1 MWSLWP
7 LLDNHVASWDDG
19 EMSAEPSGLSTT
31 EAAGKIRSGEISSEE
46 LVRACLDWIEE
57 REPVVHAWKFLDP
70 ELALVQAQRCDASE
84 PRSLLHG
91 VPIGIK
97 DQFDTADMPTG
108 YGSPIYEGHQ
118 PVADAESVAHLRA
131 AGAIILGKTKL
142 TEFALYHP
150 TDTTNPL
157 DPARTPGGSSS
168 GSAAAVADHM
178 VPVATGTQTVGSIIR
193 PASYC
198 GIFGYKPTFGSI
210 SCAGVLPL
218 CASLD
223 TVGLFARTVEDLE
236 LFTKAITSTQPYHP
250 SIRTPQ
256 PADFDLRSPDE
267 LRQPCIAFART
278 PQWPELEVSIRDRL
292 EKAAIRLGENG
303 AQVDEISLPKKF
315 DGLVEAQNT
324 ILEVELSCALSY
336 EFENHPNQLSD
347 LLYGFIEQGRS
358 VGMEEYL
365 GARKRAAE
373 CRWES
378 AGLFQDHD
386 VLLAP
391 SVRGEAPVGLEST
404 GDPLFCRMW
413 TLLGLPCVSLPGI
426 QGPDGLPLGAQII
439 GPLYGDGLTLS
450 VAGWAS
456 QRL

>member
-1 MWSLWP
+1 ML
-7 LLDNHVASWDDG
+7 
-19 EMSAEPSGLSTT
+19 AELSGLSATA
-31 EAAGKIRSGEISSEE
+31 AAGKIRSGEISSEE
-46 LVRACLDWIEE
+46 LVRACLHRIEQQ
-57 REPVVHAWKFLDP
+57 EPTVHAWRFLDP
-70 ELALVQAQRCDASE
+70 ELALVQARRCDASE
-84 PRSLLHG
+84 TRSPLHG
-91 VPIGIK
+91 VPVAVK

-108 YGSPIYEGHQ
+108 YGSPIYEGHR
-118 PVADAESVAHLRA
+118 PMADAGSVARLRE
-131 AGAIILGKTKL
+131 AGAVILGKTKL

-168 GSAAAVADHM
+168 GSAAAVADFM

-210 SCAGVLPL
+210 SRSGVLPL

-223 TVGLFARTVEDLE
+223 HVGLFARTVEDLE
-236 LFTKAITSTQPYHP
+236 LLTKAITGTHPHHP
-250 SIRTPQ
+250 SIRTAQ
-256 PADFDLRSPDE
+256 PTGFGLRHPDDFERP
-267 LRQPCIAFART
+267 RIAFVRT
-278 PQWPELEVSIRDRL
+278 PQWPELDVSIRTRL
-292 EKAAIRLGENG
+292 EKAVTQLGEAG
-303 AQVDEISLPKKF
+303 AVVDETSLPAKF
-315 DGLVEAQNT
+315 GGLVEAQNT

-336 EFENHPNQLSD
+336 EFENYPDRISD
-347 LLYGFIEQGRS
+347 LLRGVIEQGNS
-358 VGMEEYL
+358 VEMERYL
-365 GARKRAAE
+365 EALKLAAE

-378 AGLFQDHD
+378 VGLFRDHD

-413 TLLGLPCVSLPGI
+413 TLLGLPCVSVPGI
-426 QGPDGLPLGAQII
+426 HGLDGLPLGVQII
-439 GPLYGDGLTLS
+439 GPMYGDGLTLS
-450 VAGWAS
+450 VANWAS

>member
-1 MWSLWP
+1 ML
-7 LLDNHVASWDDG
+7 
-19 EMSAEPSGLSTT
+19 AELSGLSATA
-31 EAAGKIRSGEISSEE
+31 AAGKIHSGEISSEE
-46 LVRACLDWIEE
+46 LVRACLDRIEQQ
-57 REPVVHAWKFLDP
+57 EPTVHAWRFLDP
-70 ELALVQAQRCDASE
+70 ELALMQARRCDASE
-84 PRSLLHG
+84 TRSPLHG
-91 VPIGIK
+91 VPVAVK

-108 YGSPIYEGHQ
+108 YGSPIYEGHR
-118 PVADAESVAHLRA
+118 PVADAGSVARLRE
-131 AGAIILGKTKL
+131 AGAVILGKTKL

-168 GSAAAVADHM
+168 GSAAAVADFM

-210 SCAGVLPL
+210 SRSGVLTL

-223 TVGLFARTVEDLE
+223 HVGLFARTVEDLE
-236 LFTKAITSTQPYHP
+236 LLTKAITGTHPHHP
-250 SIRTPQ
+250 SIRTAQ
-256 PADFDLRSPDE
+256 PTGFGLRHPDDFERP
-267 LRQPCIAFART
+267 RIAFVRT
-278 PQWPELEVSIRDRL
+278 PQWPELDVSIRTRL
-292 EKAAIRLGENG
+292 EKAAMQLGEAG
-303 AQVDEISLPKKF
+303 AVVDETSLPGKF
-315 DGLVEAQNT
+315 GGLVEAQNT

-336 EFENHPNQLSD
+336 EFENYPDRMSD
-347 LLYGFIEQGRS
+347 LLRGVIEQGNS
-358 VGMEEYL
+358 VGMESYL
-365 GARKRAAE
+365 EAQKLAAE

-378 AGLFQDHD
+378 IQLFHDHD

-426 QGPDGLPLGAQII
+426 HGPDGLPLGAQII
-439 GPLYGDGLTLS
+439 GPMYGDGLTLS
-450 VAGWAS
+450 VADWAS
-456 QRL
+456 RRL

>member
-1 MWSLWP
+1 
-7 LLDNHVASWDDG
+7 
-19 EMSAEPSGLSTT
+19 MSAELSELSATG
-31 EAAGKIRSGEISSEE
+31 AAGKIRSGEISSEE
-46 LVRACLDWIEE
+46 LVRACLDRIEE
-57 REPVVHAWKFLDP
+57 REPIVHAWKFLDP
-70 ELALVQAQRCDASE
+70 ELALVQAQRCDTSE
-84 PRSLLHG
+84 ARSPLHG
-91 VPIGIK
+91 VPVGIK

-108 YGSPIYEGHQ
+108 YGSPIYEGHR
-118 PVADAESVAHLRA
+118 PVADAGSVARLRE
-131 AGAIILGKTKL
+131 AGAVILGKTEL

-150 TDTTNPL
+150 TSTTNPL

-168 GSAAAVADHM
+168 GSVAAVADHM

-210 SCAGVLPL
+210 SRAGVLPL

-223 TVGLFARTVEDLE
+223 HVGLFTRTVEDLE
-236 LFTKAITSTQPYHP
+236 LFAKAITNTHPRHP
-250 SIRTPQ
+250 SIRTAQ

-267 LRQPCIAFART
+267 LDRPRIAFVRT
-278 PQWPELEVSIRDRL
+278 PQWSELDATTRDRL
-292 EKAAIRLGENG
+292 KKAAAWLSENG
-303 AQVDEISLPKKF
+303 ADVDEVSLPDKF
-315 DGLVEAQNT
+315 GGLVEAQNT

-336 EFENHPNQLSD
+336 EFENHPDRLSD
-347 LLYGFIEQGRS
+347 LLRSVIEQGRS
-358 VGMEEYL
+358 VCMDKYFE
-365 GARKRAAE
+365 ARKLAAE

-378 AGLFQDHD
+378 GVLFRDHD

-391 SVRGEAPVGLEST
+391 SVRGEAPEGLEST

-426 QGPDGLPLGAQII
+426 KGPNGLPLGAQII
-439 GPLYGDGLTLS
+439 GPMHKDGLALS

-456 QRL
+456 RRLYTLP

>member
-1 MWSLWP
+1 MNQDTSEGLN
-7 LLDNHVASWDDG
+7 LL
-19 EMSAEPSGLSTT
+19 SAT
-31 EAAGKIRSGEISSEE
+31 EAAGGIRSGEISSEE
-46 LVRACLDWIEE
+46 LVRACLDRIEE
-57 REPVVHAWKFLDP
+57 REPIVRAWEFLDP
-70 ELALVQAQRCDASE
+70 ELALAQARRCDASE
-84 PRSLLHG
+84 ARGPLHG
-91 VPIGIK
+91 VPVGIK
-97 DQFDTADMPTG
+97 DQFDTADMPTR
-108 YGSPIYEGHQ
+108 YGSSIYEGHR
-118 PVADAESVAHLRA
+118 PVADAESVARLRA
-131 AGAIILGKTKL
+131 VGAVIVGKTKL

-157 DPARTPGGSSS
+157 DPGRTPGGSSS

-210 SCAGVLPL
+210 SRAGVLPL

-236 LFTKAITSTQPYHP
+236 LFVKATTGAHP
-250 SIRTPQ
+250 SWPSVRTAQ
-256 PADFDLRSPDE
+256 PSDFDLRRPDE
-267 LRQPCIAFART
+267 LDRPQIALVRT
-278 PQWPELEVSIRDRL
+278 PQWPELDSTTRDRL
-292 EKAAIRLGENG
+292 EKVAARLDQNG
-303 AQVDEISLPKKF
+303 ADVEEVSLPAEF

-324 ILEVELSCALSY
+324 ILEVELAHALSY

-347 LLYGFIEQGRS
+347 LLHGFIERGRS
-358 VGMEEYL
+358 IRMDNYVE
-365 GARKRAAE
+365 ARKLAAE

-378 AGLFQDHD
+378 VGLFNDHD

-391 SVRGEAPVGLEST
+391 SVRGEAPMGLEST

-439 GPLYGDGLTLS
+439 GPMYGDGLALS

-456 QRL
+456 RRI